1 LVFDVV
7 SPIMGIPSIKIFSL
21 DIKVK
26 GIEIY
31 IKEAKAAWLYNILM
45 KLFSTKIKNTMETA
59 LNVMLLNSV
68 EDLVQNINNRGLQM
82 VADAD

>member
-1 LVFDVV
+1 
-7 SPIMGIPSIKIFSL
+7 
-21 DIKVK
+21 
-26 GIEIY
+26 
-31 IKEAKAAWLYNILM
+31 
-45 KLFSTKIKNTMETA
+45 META

>member
-1 LVFDVV
+1 
-7 SPIMGIPSIKIFSL
+7 
-21 DIKVK
+21 
-26 GIEIY
+26 
-31 IKEAKAAWLYNILM
+31 M

-82 VADAD
+82 VADADV